1 MALTGLFPCAMSSP
15 RMVPSVRVVPGV
27 VETRNTTTR
36 LVIPTPSQPAWLP
49 FTRVGETVVNRG
61 REFAPHAH
69 ESEEVLTYVT
79 EGLAT
84 YQMEPGGIAQLRPGH
99 ARLLTTPGRTEHRI
113 SPGRGGPI
121 RWFNLVVQLPEGS
134 RGPFRLQTSEPPT
147 APTYDQNALV
157 HRIVGEGSS
166 MASAAGL
173 ACAEITFVESST
185 SFLGVGHDRRGLVY
199 SLAGRGKVDGVS
211 VETGE
216 AALVEGAAG
225 VAVQGTPGLRVIVA
239 TAPR

>member
-1 MALTGLFPCAMSSP
+1 MAVAGLFPTGMSTP
-15 RMVPSVRVVPGV
+15 RVAPTIRIVPGV

-36 LVIPTPSQPAWLP
+36 LILPTPSQPSWPP
-49 FTRVGETVVNRG
+49 FTRVGESVVNRG
-61 REFAPHAH
+61 RQFAPHAH
-69 ESEEVLTYVT
+69 EAEEVLTYVT
-79 EGLAT
+79 EGLAS
-84 YQMEPGGIAQLRPGH
+84 YQMEPGGAAQLRPGH

-113 SPGRGGPI
+113 SPVRGGPI
-121 RWFNLVVQLPEGS
+121 RWFNLVVQLPAGS
-134 RGPFRLQTSEPPT
+134 RGPFRLQTSEPPAT
-147 APTYDQNALV
+147 PTYEQNALV

-185 SFLGVGHDRRGLVY
+185 SFLGVGHDRRGLIY
-199 SLAGRGKVDGVS
+199 SLVGRGKVDGVS
-211 VETGE
+211 LETGE

-225 VAVQGTPGLRVIVA
+225 VAVQGTSGLRVIVA